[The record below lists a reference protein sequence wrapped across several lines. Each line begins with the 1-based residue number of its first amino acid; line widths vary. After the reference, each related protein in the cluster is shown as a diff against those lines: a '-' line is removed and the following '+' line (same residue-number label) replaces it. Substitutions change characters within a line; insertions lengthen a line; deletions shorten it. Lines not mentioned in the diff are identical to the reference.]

1 MFTIYAYTPSGQR
14 EKLKSLEEAAAFIQ
28 REKGF
33 LWINYSP
40 LLPEEA
46 EQLKNLFS
54 FHPLALEDALK
65 ANQRPK
71 VEEYPGF
78 LFAILYSA
86 YIEKT
91 LHLRFREVACFIGP
105 HYVVTCHSPNTLA
118 EQEIKDRFE
127 TISHMTGCSVG
138 AFIYTLTDYLID
150 SFFPCMDALSE
161 WIEDIGNQV
170 LSGDDPSS
178 LKKLFNLRKA
188 LAEFR
193 RIAGGN
199 RETIN
204 SLMRY
209 NFLYESSHILQ
220 YMQDVYDHIVRIVDG
235 VDVFRDNL
243 IGAMDTYL
251 SLTNNRLTEISNRL
265 NMIMKTLTAASI
277 ILMTIN
283 LIPSLYGMNFAWLPG
298 SQWEYGFFSILGSML
313 LLTAIG
319 FIIFKRKGWL

>member
-1 MFTIYAYTPSGQR
+1 MFTIYAYSPSGQQ
-14 EKLKSLEEAAAFIQ
+14 EKLESLEEAVAFLQ
-28 REKGF
+28 RKEGF
-33 LWINYSP
+33 LWMDYSP

-46 EQLKNLFS
+46 NQLKLLFS

-86 YIEKT
+86 HTEKAF
-91 LHLRFREVACFIGP
+91 HLRFTEVACFIGP
-105 HYVVTCHSPNTLA
+105 HYVVTCHSPNTL
-118 EQEIKDRFE
+118 ERKEIETRFE
-127 TISHMTGCSVG
+127 TAIHMIGCSVG
-138 AFIYTLTDYLID
+138 AFLYTLTDYLID

-161 WIEDIGNQV
+161 WIEDTGNQV
-170 LSGDDPSS
+170 LSGDGHSS
-178 LKKLFNLRKA
+178 LKKLFNLRKI

-199 RETIN
+199 REAIN

-209 NFLYESSHILQ
+209 DLLYEFPHTLQ
-220 YMQDVYDHIVRIVDG
+220 YMQDVYDHIVRIVEG
-235 VDVFRDNL
+235 IDVFRDNL

-277 ILMTIN
+277 ILMTVNI
-283 LIPSLYGMNFAWLPG
+283 IPSLYGMNFARIPG
-298 SQWEYGFFSILGSML
+298 SQWEYGFFYILGSML
-313 LLTAIG
+313 FLTTVG
-319 FIIFKRKGWL
+319 LIIFKRKGWL